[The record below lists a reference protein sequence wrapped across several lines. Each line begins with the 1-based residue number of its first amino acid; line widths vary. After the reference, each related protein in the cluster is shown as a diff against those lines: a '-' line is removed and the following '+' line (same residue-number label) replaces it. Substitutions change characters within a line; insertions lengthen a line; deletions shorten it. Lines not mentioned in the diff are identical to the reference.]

1 MYTYTATQLEHKT
14 LGELKSIA
22 RELNIALT
30 GDRRCRQTWID
41 AVVGAQLPLLAL
53 IETSPGATTTTFSTN
68 DRVCINSGFFSG
80 MTGRVMRGST
90 SFTIRV
96 EFDRRHDASGA
107 YCGFIGRDCLTLLTP
122 AVLTASVIEIQ
133 RHELIEQALKT
144 SPGAQ
149 IEPVHEPIDLNTG
162 KIFPLQEPIDL
173 NTGKIFPLQEPID
186 LNTGKIFP
194 LQEPIVPAVKTSPGV
209 DCVQKPKSIAHELLE
224 LFKSSVQEPSA
235 QPVETSPGAQIEP
248 VHESI
253 PQSLETS
260 PGVTFSPKFL
270 ARYSP
275 PQPENIFY
283 KADIEGQLSLLD
295 FEIQSES
302 EPPDPDDF
310 ESLDAFREA
319 IALWDAQNPELLQ
332 VSLDSFCEWAPCP
345 DDWYEPDT
353 LLELSEVMEVS
364 LLVESSITCKF
375 LIPVFGFPGNR
386 ATGTDEPPTA
396 GAGARLPKPKPPSFP
411 PMGVVAGDRVN
422 LIKFVRSAIL
432 LSERAPP
439 GGDAVF

>member
-1 MYTYTATQLEHKT
+1 
-14 LGELKSIA
+14 
-22 RELNIALT
+22 
-30 GDRRCRQTWID
+30 
-41 AVVGAQLPLLAL
+41 
-53 IETSPGATTTTFSTN
+53 
-68 DRVCINSGFFSG
+68 
-80 MTGRVMRGST
+80 
-90 SFTIRV
+90 
-96 EFDRRHDASGA
+96 
-107 YCGFIGRDCLTLLTP
+107 
-122 AVLTASVIEIQ
+122 
-133 RHELIEQALKT
+133 
-144 SPGAQ
+144 
-149 IEPVHEPIDLNTG
+149 
-162 KIFPLQEPIDL
+162 
-173 NTGKIFPLQEPID
+173 
-186 LNTGKIFP
+186 
-194 LQEPIVPAVKTSPGV
+194 
-209 DCVQKPKSIAHELLE
+209 
-224 LFKSSVQEPSA
+224 
-235 QPVETSPGAQIEP
+235 TSPGAQIEP